1 MAYRK
6 MLRELREIR
15 EAQGITHEQV
25 AKVVGVHRS
34 YIVRFENG
42 ERSPNLPQFMN
53 WCKALGAKPSEVFK
67 EVDDQ

>member
-1 MAYRK
+1 MAYLK

-25 AKVVGVHRS
+25 AKVVGVHRT

-42 ERSPNLPQFMN
+42 GRSPNLPQFIN
-53 WCKALGAKPSEVFK
+53 WCKALGVKPSEVL
-67 EVDDQ
+67 EEDDDQ